1 VILRPDV
8 EFMLMTYIDLSVP
21 IQNGLAVDRPGNG
34 PRIHYQGHK
43 ETFDA
48 LAKPFAGLKPADL
61 PDAEAWAVE
70 RIDLSTH
77 NGTHMDAPWHY
88 ASTMNQGEPA
98 ATIDEVP
105 LEWCY
110 RPGVKLDFRH
120 LPDGYLVRAGDVEA
134 ELERIGHSLQPLD
147 IVVVNTAAAARYG
160 ETDYLDSGCG
170 MGREATLYLTSRGVR
185 VVGTDAWSWDAPF
198 SYTAR
203 RYAETGDASII
214 WEGHKAG
221 RQEGYFQIEKL
232 TNLDLLPPTGF
243 QVICFPVKIHKASAG
258 WVRAVGVLS

>member
-1 VILRPDV
+1 
-8 EFMLMTYIDLSVP
+8 MQYIDLSVS

-34 PRIHYQGHK
+34 PRIQYFHHK

-48 LAKPFAGLKPADL
+48 LAKPFPGLKPEDL
-61 PDAEAWAVE
+61 PDEEAWAVE

-88 ASTMNQGEPA
+88 ASTMDEGLPA
-98 ATIDEVP
+98 STIDDVP
-105 LEWCY
+105 LAWCH

-120 LPDGYLVRAGDVEA
+120 LPHGLVATAGDVEA
-134 ELERIGHSLQPLD
+134 ELARIGHDLAPLD
-147 IVVVNTAAAARYG
+147 IVLVNTAAAARYG
-160 ETDYLDSGCG
+160 QPDYLDSGCG

-198 SYTAR
+198 SHTAR
-203 RYAETGDASII
+203 RYAQSGDASLI

-221 RQEGYFQIEKL
+221 RTAGYFQMEKL
-232 TNLDLLPPTGF
+232 ANLDRLPAVGF
-243 QVICFPVKIHKASAG
+243 EVICFPVKIHKASAG
-258 WVRAVGVLS
+258 WVRAVAVLP